1 MAELW
6 SDYTDAL
13 IKELDRSI
21 GDKYKIGI
29 ADLLSNVQKYAGR
42 QNIQTV
48 VSNMRE
54 DVNRYI
60 DDALKGMPEQMK
72 EMEDSLAKAN
82 EITRQLAQNISMQTR
97 QHSVPLIKPFN
108 IARNTTDEETIQIE
122 SVDDQVLRLVERLTD
137 GAMMVA
143 DFTADYKNSTIGS
156 WLFGREGKNYMLT
169 VRIEPN
175 DAIDMELSRQE
186 LNDLFD
192 AANASL
198 RG

>member
-1 MAELW
+1 MADLW

-13 IKELDRSI
+13 IKEIDRGI

-29 ADLLSNVQKYAGR
+29 ADLLSNVQKYASR

-48 VSNMRE
+48 VGNMRE

-60 DDALKGMPEQMK
+60 DDALKGMPEQVK
-72 EMEDSLAKAN
+72 AMEESLAKAN

-97 QHSVPLIKPFN
+97 QHNVPLIKPFN
-108 IARNTTDEETIQIE
+108 VARNTANEETIE
-122 SVDDQVLRLVERLTD
+122 VDRVDDQVLRLAERLTD
-137 GAMMVA
+137 GAIMVA
-143 DFTADYKNSTIGS
+143 DFTTDYKNTTIGS
-156 WLFGREGKNYMLT
+156 WLFGREGKNYVLM

-175 DAIDMELSRQE
+175 DAINMELSRQE

-192 AANASL
+192 AASASL